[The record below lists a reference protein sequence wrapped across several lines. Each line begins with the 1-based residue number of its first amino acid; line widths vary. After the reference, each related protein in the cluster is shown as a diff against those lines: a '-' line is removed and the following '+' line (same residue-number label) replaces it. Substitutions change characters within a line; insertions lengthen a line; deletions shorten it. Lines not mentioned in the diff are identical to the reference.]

1 MEPELGSV
9 DFVKKGGKCVLANER
24 GLGLL
29 LVRQD
34 SRADPFGWWSMVAL
48 LSLWGHTGI
57 ILRKCKL
64 HQAPQLT

>member
-24 GLGLL
+24 GLGWL

-48 LSLWGHTGI
+48 LSLWE
-57 ILRKCKL
+57 
-64 HQAPQLT
+64 